1 MVEMTRVKIR
11 RWAEHIPRG
20 KDVNDCFIAL
30 GWTPEGRRER
40 RRPRTVEEERT
51 KARWKGWEVGKAV
64 ALDRK
69 C

>member
-11 RWAEHIPRG
+11 RWNWAEHIPRG

-30 GWTPEGRRER
+30 GWTPEGWRVR

-51 KARWKGWEVGKAV
+51 KAR
-64 ALDRK
+64 
-69 C
+69 